1 MKDLTLDRNNPK
13 PLYQQLRDVIE
24 EKIASGEWK
33 PKDKIPSE
41 NQLSAQY
48 GLSRMTARSVLLD
61 LVKDEKLYRVQGKGT
76 FVAEQKIEAQSLYYV
91 GVREQLEQMGYQVTT
106 KTLECRVMES
116 DRNIAKHLMIE
127 EGTPIFMIKRVRS
140 IDEGPVSLH
149 LSYIP
154 LRYSHGLTP
163 ELMENEQLCVVLN
176 QNYGLQRKRVT
187 ETLES
192 VAADKEEAELL
203 QVKRGHPLLMLK
215 DDLFSEGDIP
225 YEYTKVIFRGD
236 KFKIRLNFEQ

>member
-1 MKDLTLDRNNPK
+1 MMKKLTAVCLAVFLTLALGVWGNGWPVYAESEEGSLAGVWKLSSMKNGD
-13 PLYQQLRDVIE
+13 DVAGSE
-24 EKIASGEWK
+24 EI
-33 PKDKIPSE
+33 
-41 NQLSAQY
+41 
-48 GLSRMTARSVLLD
+48 
-61 LVKDEKLYRVQGKGT
+61 
-76 FVAEQKIEAQSLYYV
+76 
-91 GVREQLEQMGYQVTT
+91 EQLEQMGYQVTT

-116 DRNIAKHLMIE
+116 DRNIAKHLMVE

-163 ELMENEQLCVVLN
+163 ELMETEQLCVVLN